1 MGVVE
6 RHPNADVL
14 IENDKIVAVGKHL
27 ESEVAE
33 IIDVSGK
40 VIVPGFVDPHT
51 HLVWSGS
58 REHELEWKLQGRTY
72 QEILA
77 NGGGILRTVKET
89 QNSKEEELQQESLIR
104 FKNAIRSGSTTIEIK
119 SGYGLEEET
128 ELKQLRVANWLGNLG
143 LAETVVTFMGAH
155 ALPEGEDRRSYIS
168 FVCSML
174 PEIRELAD
182 FCDNIR
188 SDLGGQVP
196 KILES
201 LEKHVI
207 NLAADIA
214 MKIVADLPIDKTM
227 VERVVKDALAKA
239 EKEAEIVVL
248 LHPEDLDLL
257 TQGDSELLDE
267 SHGAGEVLFKASSEV
282 TRGGCLLDT
291 HYGIVDARRETKAD
305 LLKQAVTV

>member
-1 MGVVE
+1 MIELAEQQKGDIVE
-6 RHPNADVL
+6 P
-14 IENDKIVAVGKHL
+14 
-27 ESEVAE
+27 S
-33 IIDVSGK
+33 
-40 VIVPGFVDPHT
+40 
-51 HLVWSGS
+51 
-58 REHELEWKLQGRTY
+58 
-72 QEILA
+72 
-77 NGGGILRTVKET
+77 NGGLKDVRISSESSPFRHVEVLSQEDLQLTEQAAYERGKKEAEA
-89 QNSKEEELQQESLIR
+89 NLQQQLDLMKAEY
-104 FKNAIRSGSTTIEIK
+104 A
-119 SGYGLEEET
+119 T
-128 ELKQLRVANWLGNLG
+128 EK
-143 LAETVVTFMGAH
+143 
-155 ALPEGEDRRSYIS
+155 DK
-168 FVCSML
+168 
-174 PEIRELAD
+174 ELAD

-267 SHGAGEVLFKASSEV
+267 SHGAGGVLFKASSEV

>member
-1 MGVVE
+1 MIELAEHQKGDIVE
-6 RHPNADVL
+6 PSNGGLKDVRISSESSPFRHV
-14 IENDKIVAVGKHL
+14 
-27 ESEVAE
+27 EV
-33 IIDVSGK
+33 I
-40 VIVPGFVDPHT
+40 
-51 HLVWSGS
+51 S
-58 REHELEWKLQGRTY
+58 REDLQLTEQAAYERGKKEAEANLE
-72 QEILA
+72 
-77 NGGGILRTVKET
+77 
-89 QNSKEEELQQESLIR
+89 QQLDLMKVEY
-104 FKNAIRSGSTTIEIK
+104 A
-119 SGYGLEEET
+119 T
-128 ELKQLRVANWLGNLG
+128 EK
-143 LAETVVTFMGAH
+143 
-155 ALPEGEDRRSYIS
+155 DK
-168 FVCSML
+168 
-174 PEIRELAD
+174 ELAD

-267 SHGAGEVLFKASSEV
+267 SHGAGKVLFKASSEV

-291 HYGIVDARRETKAD
+291 HYGIVDARRETKVD

>member
-1 MGVVE
+1 MIELAEQQKGDIVE
-6 RHPNADVL
+6 P
-14 IENDKIVAVGKHL
+14 
-27 ESEVAE
+27 S
-33 IIDVSGK
+33 
-40 VIVPGFVDPHT
+40 
-51 HLVWSGS
+51 
-58 REHELEWKLQGRTY
+58 
-72 QEILA
+72 
-77 NGGGILRTVKET
+77 NGGLKDVRISSESSPFRHVEVLSQEDLQLTEQAAYERGKKEAEA
-89 QNSKEEELQQESLIR
+89 NLEQQLDLMKVEY
-104 FKNAIRSGSTTIEIK
+104 A
-119 SGYGLEEET
+119 T
-128 ELKQLRVANWLGNLG
+128 EK
-143 LAETVVTFMGAH
+143 
-155 ALPEGEDRRSYIS
+155 DK
-168 FVCSML
+168 
-174 PEIRELAD
+174 ELAD

-257 TQGDSELLDE
+257 TQGDSELLDKP
-267 SHGAGEVLFKASSEV
+267 HGAGKVLFKASSEV

-305 LLKQAVTV
+305 ILKQAVTA

>member
-1 MGVVE
+1 MIELAEHQKGDIVE
-6 RHPNADVL
+6 P
-14 IENDKIVAVGKHL
+14 
-27 ESEVAE
+27 S
-33 IIDVSGK
+33 
-40 VIVPGFVDPHT
+40 
-51 HLVWSGS
+51 
-58 REHELEWKLQGRTY
+58 
-72 QEILA
+72 
-77 NGGGILRTVKET
+77 NGGLKDVRISSESSPFRHVEVLSQEDLQLTEQAAYERGKKEAEA
-89 QNSKEEELQQESLIR
+89 NLQQQLDLMKAEY
-104 FKNAIRSGSTTIEIK
+104 A
-119 SGYGLEEET
+119 T
-128 ELKQLRVANWLGNLG
+128 EK
-143 LAETVVTFMGAH
+143 
-155 ALPEGEDRRSYIS
+155 DK
-168 FVCSML
+168 
-174 PEIRELAD
+174 ELAD

-257 TQGDSELLDE
+257 TQGDSELLDD
-267 SHGAGEVLFKASSEV
+267 SHGAGKVLFKASSEV

-305 LLKQAVTV
+305 LLKQAVTA